1 MIRPIAAIL
10 TIGTLCLSCRSAP
23 PERAAP
29 VAPDS
34 EGFVGVLRVEGVRE
48 VVLLVDAEG
57 RIDGALGGHSVKEI
71 PGCSREEGREG
82 REVGEDFDIGE
93 YVMFSLS
100 AARYGEYSL
109 WLSPDHPA
117 GVTISAHQFGPD
129 SLRTRPC
136 GVMGDVVEVGKGEWH
151 RATVRVG
158 PRGPAGECEIAVGDV
173 VRALLPTTIARRF
186 TDTR

>member
-10 TIGTLCLSCRSAP
+10 TIGTLCLSCRAAP
-23 PERAAP
+23 PGRAAP
-29 VAPDS
+29 VVPAS
-34 EGFVGVLRVEGVRE
+34 EGVVGVFRVEGVRE

-57 RIDGALGGHSVKEI
+57 RLDGAFGGRSVEEI

-100 AARYGEYSL
+100 GARYGEYVL
-109 WLSPDHPA
+109 WLKPDHPA
-117 GVTISAHQFGPD
+117 GVTISAQQFGPG
-129 SLRTRPC
+129 SLRTAPC

-158 PRGPAGECEIAVGDV
+158 PRGPAGECEIAVGAV
-173 VRALLPTTIARRF
+173 VREPLPAAVARRIR
-186 TDTR
+186 DTR

>member
-1 MIRPIAAIL
+1 M
-10 TIGTLCLSCRSAP
+10 G
-23 PERAAP
+23 
-29 VAPDS
+29 D
-34 EGFVGVLRVEGVRE
+34 
-48 VVLLVDAEG
+48 
-57 RIDGALGGHSVKEI
+57 
-71 PGCSREEGREG
+71 
-82 REVGEDFDIGE
+82 DFDIGE
-93 YVMFSLS
+93 SVMFSLS